1 MNRGHTSCARG
12 KEKRKTEE
20 FEGLFENYITA
31 VTTDYDSDVK

>member
-1 MNRGHTSCARG
+1 VATHRVQEE
-12 KEKRKTEE
+12 KKKRKTEE